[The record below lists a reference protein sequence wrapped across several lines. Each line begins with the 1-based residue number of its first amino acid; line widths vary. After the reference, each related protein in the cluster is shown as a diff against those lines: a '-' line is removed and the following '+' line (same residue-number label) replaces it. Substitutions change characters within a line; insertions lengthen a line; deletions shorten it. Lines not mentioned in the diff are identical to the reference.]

1 MKSNILTTTVLVI
14 AIASLTT
21 GCLATREQL
30 RETDNKRESQ
40 QQVVAMQQAR
50 YQDLE
55 SELREMKGRVAA
67 LENQLNTSQNE
78 KAGLETRG
86 ASERAQF
93 ESRFKVYEEALT
105 KMEQQYLAMSQKLE
119 ASHATSASDNQP
131 AATTSKGK
139 KLGFFEQGEEDLK
152 AKKFRQAIVSYQKY
166 RESAP
171 KGKNYPEATYKMG
184 VSFQELGMKD
194 EASPFFNEVIEK
206 YPKSQSASKAKI
218 RLRQLK

>member
-1 MKSNILTTTVLVI
+1 MKLLFLITT
-14 AIASLTT
+14 ASLLTT
-21 GCLATREQL
+21 GCLATRDQL
-30 RETDNKRESQ
+30 RETDTKRESQ

-55 SELREMKGRVAA
+55 SDLREVKGRIAS
-67 LENQLNTSQNE
+67 LENQLQTSQSE
-78 KAGLETRG
+78 KAGLESKGVT
-86 ASERAQF
+86 ERAQF
-93 ESRFKVYEEALT
+93 ESRLKVYEEALT

-119 ASHATSASDNQP
+119 AIQTNAPSDHQP
-131 AATTSKGK
+131 TAAAPAGDKKS
-139 KLGFFEQGEEDLK
+139 KLGFFEQGEVDLK

-206 YPKSQSASKAKI
+206 YPKSQSAGKAKV

>member
-1 MKSNILTTTVLVI
+1 MKSIIAALLLVT
-14 AIASLTT
+14 TT

-67 LENQLNTSQNE
+67 LENQLNTTQNE
-78 KAGLETRG
+78 KAGIESRG
-86 ASERAQF
+86 ATERAQF
-93 ESRFKVYEEALT
+93 ESRLKVYEEALT

-119 ASHATSASDNQP
+119 AIQTTAASDDKP
-131 AATTSKGK
+131 AATTNSKGK

-152 AKKFRQAIVSYQKY
+152 AKKFRQAIVNYQKY

-171 KGKNYPEATYKMG
+171 KGKNYAEATYKMG

-194 EASPFFNEVIEK
+194 EASPFFNEVVEK